1 MSQSDRITL
10 FEVFDRIMDPIVLM
24 DFNLKIEYTND
35 SANNLFEKSIKRI
48 LGKNIADFL
57 ILDTILQSKI
67 NEALAAPADLPTYY
81 SEFLIT
87 TYNQKSIMALV
98 NLRTISIDDQT
109 KLFFTCRDVTIEQN
123 LHQQYRKQLEQKQ
136 ILIDSLDR
144 RVFELSFISELLSLS
159 IKNADNES
167 TRSLIFEKILT
178 TFPIEHFA
186 LLTSPQ
192 FERQQDLSLTTF
204 QSLLDKN
211 GEIRDLFFTSIQNCF
226 FGIKAEDLNPGR
238 IFIFENF
245 TATSLLFCSV
255 HQGRDLSWNFFCF
268 SFEKRWE
275 KVVSQNQDFYSFV
288 CQQSLMIIENHTLY
302 FRSITDDKTR
312 LYNNR
317 YLMHRLDYEVKH
329 LTRYGGHFSL
339 MMIDIDHFKKLNDTY
354 GHLSGDLAIQKVA
367 DLMRSACRTT
377 DILARFGGEEFIAIL
392 TDTNLENALIVA
404 ERLREKI
411 RDTLFYTD
419 MGKEIHI
426 TASIGLCACP
436 RHGNDP
442 QELLKSADD
451 ALYKAK
457 GQGRDQ
463 VCIANERA

>member
-1 MSQSDRITL
+1 MSQTDRLTL
-10 FEVFDRIMDPIVLM
+10 FEVFDRIMDPIILM
-24 DFNLKIEYTND
+24 DMDLKIEYTND
-35 SANNLFEKSIKRI
+35 SANNLLEKSIKRI
-48 LGKNIADFL
+48 VGKNIADFFN
-57 ILDTILQSKI
+57 LDDTLQGKV
-67 NEALAAPADLPTYY
+67 NEALAAPLDLPTYY

-98 NLRTISIDDQT
+98 NLRTIIVDEEK

-144 RVFELSFISELLSLS
+144 RVFELSFISDLLSLS

-167 TRSLIFEKILT
+167 TKALIFDKILS

-186 LLTSPQ
+186 HLTSAQ
-192 FERQQDLSLTTF
+192 FERHQDLSLSTY
-204 QSLLDKN
+204 QSLNDKDQ
-211 GEIRDLFFTSIQNCF
+211 EIRDLFFTSIKNCF
-226 FGIKAEDLNPGR
+226 FGIKVEDLAPGR

-245 TATSLLFCSV
+245 TATSLLYCSV

-268 SFEKRWE
+268 SFEKRWNKE
-275 KVVSQNQDFYSFV
+275 VIHNQDFYSFV

-329 LTRYGGHFSL
+329 LKRYGGNFSL

-392 TDTNLENALIVA
+392 TETNLENALIVA

-411 RDTLFYTD
+411 RDTLFYSD
-419 MGKEIHI
+419 IGKEIHI

-436 RHGNDP
+436 RHGNEAQD
-442 QELLKSADD
+442 LLKAADD

-463 VCIANERA
+463 VCIANERP